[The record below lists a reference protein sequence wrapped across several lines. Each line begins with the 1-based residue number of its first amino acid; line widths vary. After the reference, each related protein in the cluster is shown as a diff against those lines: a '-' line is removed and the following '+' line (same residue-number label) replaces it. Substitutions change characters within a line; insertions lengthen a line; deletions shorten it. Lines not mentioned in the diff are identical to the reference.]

1 MERPTLRYQ
10 TVTAMNRQNSVNLQL
25 FCVIGLFIVIHIL
38 TYNPFFSLKI
48 YNAVPI
54 LTIAA
59 VVTVAFYFGEWWGFI
74 SGIISGTFSDA
85 VGSGAICLDAVF
97 LMCLGLVSGILLRK
111 YLNRNILSVGML
123 SFTGAI
129 LYFLLNGLIFTFKND
144 AFQGLEY
151 LLLHC
156 LPSAIYSGLFI
167 FPFFY
172 IFKLIKK
179 I

>member
-1 MERPTLRYQ
+1 
-10 TVTAMNRQNSVNLQL
+10 MNRQSSANLQL

-48 YNAVPI
+48 FNAVPV

-59 VVTVAFYFGEWWGFI
+59 VVAVSYYFDEWWGFVAGTI
-74 SGIISGTFSDA
+74 SGIFSDS
-85 VGSGAICLDAVF
+85 VGSGTVCLNAIF
-97 LMCLGLVSGILLRK
+97 LLSLGLISGVLFKK
-111 YLNRNILSVGML
+111 YLNRNILSVSML
-123 SFTGAI
+123 SVIGSI
-129 LYFLLNGLIFTFKND
+129 LYFLLYGLIFTFNND
-144 AFQGLEY
+144 VFQGLEY

-172 IFKLIKK
+172 LLGLIKK